1 LAQAPGPSVPQPA
14 HPRRAM
20 AAVTA
25 SHIGG
30 EESTACCGCGKAAEH
45 SCAAVGLQATVATD
59 RSDTEEPE
67 TDSDSDHGHR
77 FSVQETV
84 LIFDWD
90 DTVFPSSWVQDQGLR
105 LDGESQLTESQ
116 QAELGELARLAAET
130 LSLAKRLG
138 TLVLVT
144 NAERGWIELS
154 CQKFMP
160 ALCPL
165 LENVKLLS
173 ARTEYETPAVN
184 SPFEWKL
191 RAFESE
197 ISRIYLAEHDGHR
210 RKNVVSVGDSSHE
223 REALI
228 YATANL
234 PNCRTK
240 SLKLV
245 ERPGVEQLHKQ
256 HMLLVRCFRRVVHH
270 DGNLDLCIRPA

>member
-1 LAQAPGPSVPQPA
+1 LAQFSGPSVPQSL
-14 HPRRAM
+14 HPRGAM
-20 AAVTA
+20 AAMTA
-25 SHIGG
+25 THIGG
-30 EESTACCGCGKAAEH
+30 DEAMACCECVKTAEHNNEGRMEES
-45 SCAAVGLQATVATD
+45 
-59 RSDTEEPE
+59 E
-67 TDSDSDHGHR
+67 TDSDADQGHR

-105 LDGESQLTESQ
+105 LEGEFELSESQ
-116 QAELGELARLAAET
+116 QKELGELARLAAET

-160 ALCPL
+160 ALCPS

-173 ARTEYETPAVN
+173 ARTQYESPVVN

-197 ISRIYLAEHDGHR
+197 IERILSVEQDCHR
-210 RKNVVSVGDSSHE
+210 RKNVVSVGDSLHE

-228 YATANL
+228 HATANL

-240 SLKLV
+240 SLKFV

-256 HMLLVRCFRRVVHH
+256 HMLLARCFWRIVHH
-270 DGNLDLCIRPA
+270 DGNLDLCIRAV